1 MKEKRSLFS
10 AIPAGLIW
18 GILAA
23 VVFYFALSYSGF
35 NEYKAKSK
43 IITTDLESVNENASD
58 AKTYAATINSNKIK
72 KTVLDNLGIDMS
84 LGMLDTKL
92 KIEPIEGSSVVDIV
106 VTDTN
111 KQRAEDIADEYAD
124 LAVRVIGNIYGT
136 KAQVMEYSY
145 QSAGKVNNGITY
157 SAIIGLAVFILATLI
172 GMIRVNSFN
181 NKVLLARAKNT
192 ILDEED
198 QEPYEACDEDYE
210 GIVSDGKREVKNGR
224 MSFIKEAK
232 EDYSYPDNDDYNDYD
247 NDDSNDFDNDDD
259 FDYLD
264 VNSQELPDFD
274 KENPAETIVIDKNEI
289 LYGINRQNK
298 VEEDI
303 VIKDYPILGKLPPYS
318 KGELDV

>member
-43 IITTDLESVNENASD
+43 IITTDLESVNENDSD

-198 QEPYEACDEDYE
+198 QEPYEASDEDYE

-224 MSFIKEAK
+224 MSFRKEAK
-232 EDYSYPDNDDYNDYD
+232 EDYSYQDNDESNNNDYD
-247 NDDSNDFDNDDD
+247 NDNDDD

-264 VNSQELPDFD
+264 TKSQELPDFD

-289 LYGINRQNK
+289 LYGINRQNR

-303 VIKDYPILGKLPPYS
+303 IIKDYPILGKLPPYS